1 MAPRYF
7 RSFIAASVL
16 ASGLIAGATAQTFPS
31 KPITIIVPFP
41 PGGPTDNLARMLAQ
55 KLTDSLRQPV
65 IVDNRPGAGGQIG
78 ANALKQAPADG
89 HTLYIGDIGAL
100 AINATLYPKLSY
112 DPVRD
117 FQPITNLMSMPQM
130 LVVPQ
135 SSEANSVAELLTLAK
150 SRPAGLNFVSQG
162 IGTGGHLGAEM
173 FKSRT
178 GANLVHIPMK
188 GSPAAVGELLGG
200 RADFLFEGLGV
211 VLPNVRA
218 GKLKVLALT
227 AAERSPYLPQVPT
240 MVELGYPDFN
250 IHAWFGAVTRAG
262 TPSAAVRR
270 LNEELIAALKSP
282 EVSKRLTDL
291 GFDLV
296 PSTPEQFAAFIKE
309 EIARWGVVVKASG
322 AKVD

>member
-1 MAPRYF
+1 MKL
-7 RSFIAASVL
+7 RSLLPVVAAVAL
-16 ASGLIAGATAQTFPS
+16 ATVAVPHAAAQTFPW
-31 KPITIIVPFP
+31 KPVTILVPFP

-55 KLTDSLRQPV
+55 KLTESLHQPV
-65 IVDNRPGAGGQIG
+65 LVDNRPGAGGQIG

-89 HTLYIGDIGAL
+89 HTIYIGDVGAL

-135 SSEANSVAELLTLAK
+135 ASLANSVAELLAQAK

-162 IGTGGHLGAEM
+162 IGTGGHLGGEM
-173 FKSRT
+173 FKART

-211 VLPNVRA
+211 ALPNVRM

-227 AAERSPYLPQVPT
+227 APQRSAFLPQVPT
-240 MVELGYPDFN
+240 MAELGYPDFT
-250 IHAWFGAVTRAG
+250 IHAWFGAVARAG
-262 TPSAAVRR
+262 TPPATVRK
-270 LNEELIAALKSP
+270 LNEELIAGLKSP

-296 PSTPEQFAAFIKE
+296 PGTPEQFSAFIKE
-309 EIARWGVVVKASG
+309 EIARWGLVVKASG
-322 AKVD
+322 ARVD